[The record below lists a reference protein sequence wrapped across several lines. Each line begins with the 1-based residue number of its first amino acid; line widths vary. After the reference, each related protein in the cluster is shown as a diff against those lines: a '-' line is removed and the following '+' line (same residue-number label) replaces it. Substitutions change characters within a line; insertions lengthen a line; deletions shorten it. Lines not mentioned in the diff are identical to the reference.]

1 MKCSTFGLGLTKM
14 YKPMALSVIVVS
26 SERDVKPY
34 TIPRVGREIFI
45 ASGWQFQSVNKLAGR
60 LFAFQM
66 PTANFHVQYICFNCL
81 QFLSVFLKLYD
92 LLIIID
98 KLELRSFTRM
108 SGTAQDTKRR
118 VPPKRIKKSFLATRV
133 LLDLQKCILSDAIGI
148 CSVIHNP
155 WIWCLPFLKKRNR
168 GTQHQFSENICSE
181 HDLISISGT
190 YVVTFL
196 ACLPP
201 LGFSNI

>member
-1 MKCSTFGLGLTKM
+1 MKNFT
-14 YKPMALSVIVVS
+14 LSWVTLLFLLVTD
-26 SERDVKPY
+26 RNNKD
-34 TIPRVGREIFI
+34 FI
-45 ASGWQFQSVNKLAGR
+45 TSGWQFQSVNKLAGR
-60 LFAFQM
+60 SFAFQM
-66 PTANFHVQYICFNCL
+66 LTANFHVQYICFNCL

-108 SGTAQDTKRR
+108 LGTAREHQTTGS
-118 VPPKRIKKSFLATRV
+118 PKRIKKSFWLSRV

-155 WIWCLPFLKKRNR
+155 WIWCLPFLKKGDR
-168 GTQHQFSENICSE
+168 GSQHQFSENICSE
-181 HDLISISGT
+181 HYLISISGT
-190 YVVTFL
+190 FVVTFL

>member
-1 MKCSTFGLGLTKM
+1 MSNAHCKLSYTVYMLYLST
-14 YKPMALSVIVVS
+14 LSFSFSKTLRPIN
-26 SERDVKPY
+26 Y
-34 TIPRVGREIFI
+34 Y
-45 ASGWQFQSVNKLAGR
+45 WQA
-60 LFAFQM
+60 
-66 PTANFHVQYICFNCL
+66 
-81 QFLSVFLKLYD
+81 
-92 LLIIID
+92 
-98 KLELRSFTRM
+98 
-108 SGTAQDTKRR
+108 
-118 VPPKRIKKSFLATRV
+118 RIKKLHTDVGHGTGAPNDGFLLNALKSLFWLSRV

-155 WIWCLPFLKKRNR
+155 WIWCLPFLKKRDR

-190 YVVTFL
+190 FVVTFL